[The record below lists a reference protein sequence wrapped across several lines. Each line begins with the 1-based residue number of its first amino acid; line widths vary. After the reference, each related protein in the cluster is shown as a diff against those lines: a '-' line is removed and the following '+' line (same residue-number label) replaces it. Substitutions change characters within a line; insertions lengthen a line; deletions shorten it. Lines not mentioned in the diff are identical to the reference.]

1 MEIGS
6 STEYVKED
14 IKLWLD
20 LQTDEGF
27 TALHFASFRGN
38 TEIIEV
44 LLLSG
49 ADINTMTYQGLSV
62 FHVAA

>member
-1 MEIGS
+1 MENGS
-6 STEYVKED
+6 STEHFKED

-20 LQTDEGF
+20 QHTDEGF

-49 ADINTMTYQGLSV
+49 ADINTMNYQGLSV
-62 FHVAA
+62 LHDAA